1 MIICNLDVLSD
12 VLVNIH
18 SAFRMLDECFL
29 GSILSIFFHFLFM
42 VSKFTPSFFYSFIF
56 IFSLFTSAF
65 AVDNFPLSNN
75 SNIQKK
81 LVVGYAGTEPFVI
94 REGQTWKG
102 ISTEVWERA
111 ADAEDLEYLI
121 KPYDGVSEALE
132 ALSKGDIDA
141 VIGPISITSARAEM
155 VEFTQ
160 PYYQAS
166 LSILSRVDDPTILD
180 RIAPFFTISLLYA
193 LFVFLFILASV
204 GTLLWLTERKASPE
218 QFPDDAPRG
227 IANGMWCAIV
237 TMSTTGYGDIAPVTL
252 AGRIVAGAW
261 MIISFI
267 FATSMIAGIAST
279 LTLSGLGTVQVSSV
293 EQFFNKRIAVLSDS
307 PASDFVLENKGK
319 IVSVVNLE
327 EGYDL
332 LKNRDVDAVVFD
344 RPQLMYFLDRNPD
357 KHMVISVAEYLR
369 QGYGFAY
376 RLNSPMVFPINIQL
390 LKLKEDGSLKS
401 ISDKYLGKQKAQ

>member
-1 MIICNLDVLSD
+1 MVCLCWA
-12 VLVNIH
+12 VLV
-18 SAFRMLDECFL
+18 SQFRDLFFIIFQFSFMVFKFKQ
-29 GSILSIFFHFLFM
+29 SIFFTFLLI
-42 VSKFTPSFFYSFIF
+42 SIF
-56 IFSLFTSAF
+56 RSGF
-65 AVDNFPLSNN
+65 ASENFQALNN
-75 SNIQKK
+75 LDKPKK

-94 REGQTWKG
+94 NDGAAWKG
-102 ISTEVWERA
+102 ISAEVWERA
-111 ADAEDLEYLI
+111 ADAEDIEFI
-121 KPYDGVSEALE
+121 VKPYGNVADALQ

-141 VIGPISITSARAEM
+141 VVGPVSITSARAEM

-193 LFVFLFILASV
+193 LFVFLFILATV
-204 GTLLWLTERKASPE
+204 GTLLWLSERKASPE
-218 QFPDDAPRG
+218 QFPHDAPRG

-252 AGRIVAGAW
+252 AGRIIAGTW
-261 MIISFI
+261 MVISFI

-293 EQFFNKRIAVLSDS
+293 EQFSNKRIAVLSDS
-307 PASDFVLENKGK
+307 PAADFVLENRGK
-319 IVSVVNLE
+319 NVTVNSLK
-327 EGYDL
+327 EGYEL
-332 LKNRDVDAVVFD
+332 LKDKEVEAIVFD
-344 RPQLMYFLDRNPD
+344 RPQLMYFLDQNPD

-369 QGYGFAY
+369 QGYGFAF
-376 RLNSPMVFPINIQL
+376 RLNSPIVFPLNVQL

-401 ISDKYLGKQKAQ
+401 ISDSYLGKQKPQ